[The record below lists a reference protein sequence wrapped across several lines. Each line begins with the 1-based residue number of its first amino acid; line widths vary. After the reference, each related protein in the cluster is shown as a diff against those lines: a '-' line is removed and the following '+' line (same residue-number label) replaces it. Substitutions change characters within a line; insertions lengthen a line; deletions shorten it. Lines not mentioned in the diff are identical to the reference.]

1 MLSLNRFKPIEGM
14 DIQSMKIAFMEEFLK
29 VKDESIIKKLTATL
43 QREKRKSKRS
53 SIDKFAGVLSDDD
66 AKVFLEASQE
76 CRKIDMNEW

>member
-1 MLSLNRFKPIEGM
+1 
-14 DIQSMKIAFMEEFLK
+14 MKIAFMEEFLK
-29 VKDESIIKKLTATL
+29 IQNEALVKKMVATL
-43 QREKRKSKRS
+43 QREKRKSKQL

>member
-1 MLSLNRFKPIEGM
+1 M
-14 DIQSMKIAFMEEFLK
+14 DMQSMKIAFMEEFLK